1 MAKSVLA
8 LKKADDLFEKSSMSF
23 GDHLEELRRALFKAS
38 IWIAVGLVVGLPNA
52 TRVLNFMQVPLQNS
66 LNRHFDKL
74 NQTEMAKSAG
84 TEVSPEL
91 KKWLID
97 EKKTSEVAILDIR
110 RLKAALD
117 GTLLESDQ
125 MIPDSLGLPGVNDLV
140 AVRQYIGINTK
151 TDALGL
157 QEPFLLWFKA
167 GLVIAFLLASPG
179 IFYHIWEF
187 ISAGLYPHERRYVY
201 FFLPAS
207 LFLFWAGAALAFFAI
222 FSMVIDFLLDF
233 NASLGI
239 EASPRATDY
248 MSMAVMLPLGFG
260 IAFQLPLVML
270 ILERLGILSVKL
282 YMSQWR
288 MAILII
294 AFLSM
299 ILTPNDVGSMLG
311 MAVPLI
317 GLYFVGIAM
326 CKYLPRSDM
335 LRGQAVDPS

>member
-8 LKKADDLFEKSSMSF
+8 LKKADDLFEKSAMSF
-23 GDHLEELRRALFKAS
+23 GDHLEELRRTLFKAS
-38 IWIAVGLVVGLPNA
+38 IWLAVGLVVGLPNA
-52 TRVLNFMQVPLQNS
+52 TRVLKFMQIPLQTS

-74 NQTEMAKSAG
+74 NQAEMSKSSG
-84 TEVSPEL
+84 EPVSPEL
-91 KKWLID
+91 KKWLVD
-97 EKKTSEVAILDIR
+97 GKKTSEVAILDVR

-117 GTLLESDQ
+117 GTLPDSER

-140 AVRQYIGINTK
+140 AVRQYIGINTD

-167 GLVIAFLLASPG
+167 GLVIAFLVASPG

-201 FFLPAS
+201 FFLPTS
-207 LFLFWAGAALAFFAI
+207 LFLFWAGAALAFFVI
-222 FSMVIDFLLDF
+222 FNMVIDFLLDF

-239 EASPRATDY
+239 EASPRVTDY
-248 MSMAVMLPLGFG
+248 MSFAVMLPLGFG
-260 IAFQLPLVML
+260 ISFQLPLVML
-270 ILERLGILSVKL
+270 ILERLGILSVQL
-282 YMSQWR
+282 YLAQWR

-311 MAVPLI
+311 MAIPLI

-335 LRGQAVDPS
+335 LKGNATDPS